1 MNKNVTKGIVLGL
14 IFLSGNLFS
23 QTTEVTPEKVPVAKS
38 PQTSFHIILNAVGS
52 NFNYGKSNRAMADY
66 RKSVSG
72 VQVGGSFQAGI
83 TPRLSVV
90 SEVYFVMK
98 GGKLKSNNPL
108 TTEEQTTRLYTIES
122 PILARIHFGKFHVN
136 AGPSIAY
143 TVAGRI
149 KRDESLE
156 KLSFS
161 NSNGGFKRLDAGVQ
175 VGVGYTFR
183 IKQKQYVVDVRY
195 SYGLTNISYDKE
207 IYNRYLT
214 LSLYGLKPWKRNP
227 LGRN

>member
-1 MNKNVTKGIVLGL
+1 MNKNITKGIVLGL
-14 IFLSGNLFS
+14 IFLSGKLFS
-23 QTTEVTPEKVPVAKS
+23 QTTEVIPEKAPEAKS
-38 PQTSFHIILNAVGS
+38 PQTSFHLILNAVGS

-72 VQVGGSFQAGI
+72 AQVGASFQAGI

-143 TVAGRI
+143 NVAGKI
-149 KRDESLE
+149 KRDDSAE
-156 KLSFS
+156 KLFFS

-183 IKQKQYVVDVRY
+183 IKQKQFVVDVRY
-195 SYGLTNISYDKE
+195 SYGLTNISHDKE
-207 IYNRYLT
+207 MYNRYLT

-227 LGRN
+227 LARN